1 MTHSYTGSVK
11 AMVTLALSPDLKKK
25 KALTSSEWNFWVIHP
40 CPASYADASSEDESH
55 SKETF
60 PCFGHGSPKQLII

>member
-11 AMVTLALSPDLKKK
+11 AMVTLALSPDRKKMP
-25 KALTSSEWNFWVIHP
+25 LTSSEWNFWVIHP

-55 SKETF
+55 SEEAF
-60 PCFGHGSPKQLII
+60 PCFGQGSPKQLII